1 MSEFVARVSTM
12 STTSIFAASVFIM
25 TVFFGIRLVVRP
37 FLDKV
42 KSVGRV
48 RIKALFFEIEIGPPA
63 HEDTEDTEDEVFEQQ
78 PAAKDAPKIAD
89 SDPPS

>member
-12 STTSIFAASVFIM
+12 VHNQFFAASVFSM

-63 HEDTEDTEDEVFEQQ
+63 SENAENTENEISEQQ
-78 PAAKDAPKIAD
+78 PHAEDAPKIAD